1 VATFGKQFLQQMAN
15 PSYGGGLFTA
25 AQQLGALPAPSYG
38 GGLFTAA
45 QQLGALPARR
55 EALAKQEALKEQ
67 LSNLDLSTPQG
78 LAGVAS
84 IYQQQGDMENAAKFA
99 TQAKEMA
106 REQAQQEAFEQRK
119 NQVST
124 MLTGLG
130 LDGLAEQVPNITDP
144 DELGDIVSDATAYR
158 LKNMPTQTPAQRRQL
173 AGQRGINKE
182 LFDKYGLGTVPDQA
196 FNDFIT
202 GQRGGKIEYFLQD
215 DEVKPFRVEGGQ
227 VWNRAESKW
236 MSAQGLGLRK
246 PPPEVQRIEQ
256 LGSTMAEKIMGEGVK
271 GLSEARDAAKKAYT
285 SVESIDESLDN
296 IDNMYTGYGATFR
309 KDVARAAS
317 LVGVE
322 LGDLDKIKNT
332 EKYASLAGARV
343 ADYITNLGAGTG
355 LSDKDREFAEKV
367 VAADI
372 SMSPETM
379 KQLLTIIRSQNLR
392 TINNYNTLR
401 SNIEGELTGREKSA
415 MAFYLPV
422 DVPAERAVAAPVAET
437 TPTEVPTGMT
447 PEQASYFPQ

>member
-1 VATFGKQFLQQMAN
+1 MATFGKQFLQQMAN
-15 PSYGGGLFTA
+15 
-25 AQQLGALPAPSYG
+25 PSYG

-173 AGQRGINKE
+173 AGQRGINRE
-182 LFDKYGLGTVPDQA
+182 LFDKYGLGAVPDQA
-196 FNDFIT
+196 FNDFVT
-202 GQRGGKIEYFLQD
+202 GQRGGKIEYFVD
-215 DEVKPFRVEGGQ
+215 KNGEVKPYRVEGGQ
-227 VWNRAESKW
+227 VYDRANSRW
-236 MSAQGLGLRK
+236 TSAQQMGLGK
-246 PPPEVQRIEQ
+246 PPPELQKVMN
-256 LGSTMAEKIMGEGVK
+256 LSNTLAESIIQEGVK
-271 GLSEARDAAKKAYT
+271 GLPEGKEAAQKAADT
-285 SVESIDESLDN
+285 VVSVDRQLDLLEKGDM
-296 IDNMYTGYGATFR
+296 ITGYGAGFR
-309 KDVARAAS
+309 KDLTRVAKLLDPDKMAEYES
-317 LVGVE
+317 ISDSE
-322 LGDLDKIKNT
+322 EYLGLSAKAI
-332 EKYASLAGARV
+332 
-343 ADYITNLGAGTG
+343 ADYITNLGSGTG
-355 LSDKDREFAEKV
+355 LSDKDLEFTKQV
-367 VAADI
+367 TAADLSGDPEAMKRLLRLMRETSVNTI
-372 SMSPETM
+372 TRYNDLHDSVLGALQTDEEKASMSLFPKVGM
-379 KQLLTIIRSQNLR
+379 
-392 TINNYNTLR
+392 
-401 SNIEGELTGREKSA
+401 
-415 MAFYLPV
+415 
-422 DVPAERAVAAPVAET
+422 PAGRAVAAPVAE
-437 TPTEVPTGMT
+437 PKPLEVPTGMT
-447 PEQASYFPQ
+447 PEEASYFRQ